1 MTGLEL
7 ATFTPCTDP
16 WLGTPDLSKRNVL
29 GGLDGSDWKKNAM
42 GEGAMEKMI
51 CNVDAVGR
59 WEEGGGEWGEAQA
72 SSTTGDPLG
81 PVEPPSSQAHSTD
94 I

>member
-1 MTGLEL
+1 MTDLEL

-29 GGLDGSDWKKNAM
+29 GGLDNSDWKKNAM

-51 CNVDAVGR
+51 CSVDAVGR
-59 WEEGGGEWGEAQA
+59 WEEGGGEVGGGSSVIDGGGSPRPRSASILA
-72 SSTTGDPLG
+72 SSF
-81 PVEPPSSQAHSTD
+81 H
-94 I
+94 

>member
-1 MTGLEL
+1 MTDLEL

-29 GGLDGSDWKKNAM
+29 GGLDNSDWKKNAM

-51 CNVDAVGR
+51 CSVDAVGR
-59 WEEGGGEWGEAQA
+59 WEEGGGGEVGGGSSVIDGGGSPRPSSASILA
-72 SSTTGDPLG
+72 SSF
-81 PVEPPSSQAHSTD
+81 H
-94 I
+94 